1 MVTLS
6 RNRDRGSALRLRAM
20 ISYIAAMAAAPLVLA
35 GVAAAA
41 YFLCS
46 RRTWQYDDPLY
57 PVISFMHSYQLLV
70 YVIILAASWIAITLV
85 FLMQP
90 YRYIDEIVAASEQ
103 LTRPEGEPIEL
114 PGPLKGVQD
123 RMNLLREES
132 ARNAAA
138 AREAEQRKSD
148 LIVYLAHDLKT
159 PLTSVIGYLSLLRDE
174 PDLSPELRAKYTGI
188 AAEKAQRLENLINEF
203 FDITRFSLSNI
214 ELEPEE
220 VNFSMMLEQIISEF
234 EPILAAKGLSWEPDI
249 ASGIRLICD
258 TDKMERVIDNLIRNA
273 VSYSYPNTPIRI
285 SLKGQPGRA
294 ELKVINRGRTIS
306 ADKLE
311 RIFDQFFRADSARL
325 TATGGSGLGLAIARQ
340 IVELHGGRIW
350 AESADETIT
359 FTVVLPL
366 M

>member
-6 RNRDRGSALRLRAM
+6 KSRDRSSALRLRAV
-20 ISYIAAMAAAPLVLA
+20 IQYIAAMAVVPLVLT

-41 YFLCS
+41 YFLLS
-46 RRTWQYDDPLY
+46 RYTWQPGVMWSL
-57 PVISFMHSYQLLV
+57 ISFLWNNLPIV
-70 YVIILAASWIAITLV
+70 YIVVLALSWIVITFI
-85 FLMQP
+85 FLMRP
-90 YRYIDEIVAASEQ
+90 YRYIDEIVSASEQ
-103 LTRPEGEPIEL
+103 LTKTESEPIVL
-114 PGPLKGVQD
+114 PGPLNAVQD

-138 AREAEQRKSD
+138 AREAEQRKND

-159 PLTSVIGYLSLLRDE
+159 PLTSVIGYLTLLRDE
-174 PDLSPELRAKYTGI
+174 PDISPELKAKYTGI
-188 AAEKAQRLENLINEF
+188 AAEKAMRLESLINEF

-220 VNFSMMLEQIISEF
+220 VNFSMMLEQIMSEF
-234 EPILAAKGLSWEPDI
+234 EPILAGKNLTWQPELAPGV
-249 ASGIRLICD
+249 RLICD

-273 VSYSYPNTPIRI
+273 VNYSYPSTSIYV
-285 SLKGQPGRA
+285 SLKNLSGRV
-294 ELKVINRGRTIS
+294 ELKIRNRGRTIS

-311 RIFDQFFRADSARL
+311 RIFDQFFRADSARGS
-325 TATGGSGLGLAIARQ
+325 ATGGSGLGLAIARQ

-350 AESADETIT
+350 AESADETVT
-359 FTVVLPL
+359 FTVVMPV